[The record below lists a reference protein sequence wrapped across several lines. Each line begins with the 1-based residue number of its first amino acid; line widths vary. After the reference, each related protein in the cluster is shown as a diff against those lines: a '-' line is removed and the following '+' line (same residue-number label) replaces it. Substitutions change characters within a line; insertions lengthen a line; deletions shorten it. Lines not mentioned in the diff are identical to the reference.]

1 MPPVLHEGCTV
12 RFATREGPSLPR
24 VDEEEALE
32 DPELPA
38 FDTGPGPPRAA
49 FLIAYAAVVL
59 AGLFGGA
66 IGYGLQHVSRSGSS
80 ATGEAIG
87 ALVGAAF
94 AAIGTGVVAV
104 LSLRAMAEWR
114 RPPGAGANDRTRPS
128 R

>member
-1 MPPVLHEGCTV
+1 MPPVWHGGCTV
-12 RFATREGPSLPR
+12 RFVPPTGRSLR
-24 VDEEEALE
+24 QVDEDEGLE
-32 DPELPA
+32 QELPA

-66 IGYGLQHVSRSGSS
+66 IGYGLMNVSRTGGS
-80 ATGEAIG
+80 AAGKAIG
-87 ALVGAAF
+87 ALIGAVV
-94 AAIGTGVVAV
+94 AAVGTGVVAV

-114 RPPGAGANDRTRPS
+114 RPPGAGANDRTR

>member
-1 MPPVLHEGCTV
+1 MPPVWHGGSTV
-12 RFATREGPSLPR
+12 RFGASERRSLPR
-24 VDEEEALE
+24 VDEDEALDE
-32 DPELPA
+32 ELPA

-66 IGYGLQHVSRSGSS
+66 IGYGLVNVSRGGGTAASR
-80 ATGEAIG
+80 ALG
-87 ALVGAAF
+87 ALIGAAF

-114 RPPGAGANDRTRPS
+114 RPPGAGANDRTRK
-128 R
+128 